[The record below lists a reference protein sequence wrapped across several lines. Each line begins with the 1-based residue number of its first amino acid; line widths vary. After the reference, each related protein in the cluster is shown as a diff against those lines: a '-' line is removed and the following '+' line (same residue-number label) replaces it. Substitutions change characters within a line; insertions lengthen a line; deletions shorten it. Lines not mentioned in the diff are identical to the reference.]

1 MDKLKVSELKDII
14 REYKTNNC
22 PTISKLKK
30 ADLIDF
36 IKKMN
41 IDDYGGI
48 KSNDKVKAPSAK
60 PTKKVK
66 IEVKP
71 KLLAIDAPPKGFKN
85 IKVNDDIPIK
95 KSKKDGKCP
104 AKGVNQKNISC
115 DEPKKAYKLLHPDR
129 NLGCP
134 NKALQKFNKYQARCK
149 KDDEP
154 INQNPDDIKET
165 DKTKE
170 MKQYE
175 KNYKVFVDKYQ
186 KFTNDIKNLGKKDVN
201 AYLKKMDMKKP
212 AISRLY
218 KKEKN
223 YYDTL
228 YSKLSDI
235 QKDQY
240 DKYHSNVLDIAK
252 IYIDKIISP

>member
-1 MDKLKVSELKDII
+1 
-14 REYKTNNC
+14 
-22 PTISKLKK
+22 
-30 ADLIDF
+30 
-36 IKKMN
+36 
-41 IDDYGGI
+41 
-48 KSNDKVKAPSAK
+48 
-60 PTKKVK
+60 
-66 IEVKP
+66 
-71 KLLAIDAPPKGFKN
+71 
-85 IKVNDDIPIK
+85 
-95 KSKKDGKCP
+95 
-104 AKGVNQKNISC
+104 
-115 DEPKKAYKLLHPDR
+115 
-129 NLGCP
+129 
-134 NKALQKFNKYQARCK
+134 
-149 KDDEP
+149 
-154 INQNPDDIKET
+154 
-165 DKTKE
+165 

-175 KNYKVFVDKYQ
+175 KNYYDFLKKYE